1 MSILIT
7 RQRFVGKDLLAQLE
21 GKNVVVC
28 RVEEVFGEKV
38 EEGKVAEL
46 CRRIVREMD
55 VKEEEPN
62 EVVNL
67 MYVGDVMEELRRVVC
82 EGRKHD
88 EGKCVVP
95 RFYTKVW
102 GEVVNLV
109 WSFKKRMEAGEKVV
123 LKDDFERKLYATYIS
138 YEEKG
143 AEEK

>member
-1 MSILIT
+1 MKEHV
-7 RQRFVGKDLLAQLE
+7 QKVNGKL
-21 GKNVVVC
+21 VIC
-28 RVEEVFGEKV
+28 RVEEVFGE
-38 EEGKVAEL
+38 ELEDGKVAAL
-46 CRRIVREMD
+46 CRQVVQEID

-67 MYVGDVMEELRRVVC
+67 MYVEDVMEELKRVVC
-82 EGRKHD
+82 EGGKYD

-102 GEVVNLV
+102 GKVVNLV
-109 WSFKKRMEAGEKVV
+109 CSFKKRIDAGEEVV

-143 AEEK
+143 AEGK